1 MRVIYCPQKE
11 GQPVEH
17 DIGLQTTC
25 PYRGGVRWWFMCPL
39 QRNGRPCGRRVQM
52 LYLPPNGRQFGCH
65 HCHHLWYE
73 SQRRD
78 ERQRPMGKVHRI
90 RERLGGNAV
99 LGAAFP
105 EKPPRMRQGTFE
117 RIRRQAQEAETKA
130 RNSKAPLRLI

>member
-1 MRVIYCPQKE
+1 MVVK
-11 GQPVEH
+11 
-17 DIGLQTTC
+17 
-25 PYRGGVRWWFMCPL
+25 CPL
-39 QRNGRPCGRRVQM
+39 ICSNGRPCGRRVQM
-52 LYLPPNGRQFGCH
+52 LYLPPNGRQFGCR
-65 HCHHLWYE
+65 HCHDLWYE

-117 RIRRQAQEAETKA
+117 RLRKQAEQAEAKA
-130 RNSKAPLRLI
+130 RSVRRRRDAR